1 MRRTLTATALACLA
15 LGADAGLPTLTLT
28 AQSPTAIMAGGTV
41 DFRLD
46 FHQIQEGWSFDNGDG
61 EPSPDIGF
69 QRWQSAYREAWNDR
83 LTDLNLQLLVG
94 GMPVQQRNT
103 QPDAAP
109 RTDYT
114 TSWQVTL
121 RFDQPGLHTVTAA
134 ALVTQAKDLYRAIT
148 VGTRECVG
156 FDNSVQCSTWAFTDR
171 IHEDSAWTEVTSATS
186 LPILVQVQAVPEPA
200 TLALWLLGGGLLGW
214 RRRRRRPQ
222 TSS

>member
-28 AQSPTAIMAGGTV
+28 AQSPTTIMAGGTV

-46 FHQIQEGWSFDNGDG
+46 FFQIQEGWSFDNGDG

-83 LTDLNLQLLVG
+83 LTDLDLQLLVG
-94 GMPVQQRNT
+94 GRPVQQRNT

-156 FDNSVQCSTWAFTDR
+156 FDNSVQCTLWDFRD
-171 IHEDSAWTEVTSATS
+171 EVLDDLAWTETTPAVSAS
-186 LPILVQVQAVPEPA
+186 LQVQAVPEPA
-200 TLALWLLGGGLLGW
+200 TTALWLAGLAGLALRA
-214 RRRRRRPQ
+214 RRRAG
-222 TSS
+222 